1 MKRQV
6 LHEALSSVAKVSQ
19 LTNRTGVIKKDTLIL
34 RKKQSMASTT
44 NGIGVYMYWEVL
56 CYVPAN
62 SMVQLDT
69 LVEKVTSCLKQVGAE
84 ITNVF
89 GEDYYDEELK
99 AFMSY
104 VEFRT
109 PKVLL

>member
-6 LHEALSSVAKVSQ
+6 LHDALSSVATVSQ
-19 LTNRTGVIKKDTLIL
+19 ISNRAGTIKKDTLIL
-34 RKKQSMASTT
+34 RKKESMASTT

-56 CYVPAN
+56 CYVPSN
-62 SMVQLDT
+62 SLVQLDN
-69 LVEKVTSCLKQVGAE
+69 LVERVTKCLKDTGAE